1 MVLAFRFYGNF
12 QWPPN
17 FDPPGSDLPG
27 DRQLGLLEIHF
38 AQLNPAAAIA
48 DALDYK
54 AFLRWRPGAV
64 DLPANDHVEPPVA
77 DENVFLIANP
87 SGKFGSTAETRL
99 WIFDPKKTFGRKLAF
114 RGAFLFEQYPKD
126 GSAPETAWPLVRE
139 CRYRSDEPSYYSTL
153 IIGQDESDNFRFD
166 LQLPVPFPQ
175 TSRKVAEEL
184 NPPTLPFSAVYKA
197 RKKDPAQ
204 VTRIDTLVMGASGR
218 QERTFEQT
226 KNFNVSL
233 DKRRLGLFGF
243 SSDGQTAQGFA
254 VSTGNTAQL
263 STGPKPVDVGYYWP
277 DPRLP
282 NTIAI
287 SNVALQ
293 VFRRFGFKVDPAKFA
308 ALSFGNDDEKQLS
321 IRFPPQVN
329 SATSR
334 AGSLVYRL
342 AISAGSS
349 QQAGD
354 LSWDGNGFGL
364 ALHEELDGALGI
376 DAGTVYIDIVQSWSF
391 PVEKIWT
398 SERRS
403 EWTPRQTLRLHWEET
418 LGGGLLSQ
426 RANSDNDIYRR
437 GTLSDAAAA
446 MVALH
451 SALPYVEGGQPQSLL
466 PSLSV
471 NSQKLRFSLASPAL
485 ELPVTA
491 DPADMSGL
499 LASGA
504 EGPIRPTMHL
514 SLADQASL
522 IAGEHSPDLEAA
534 ATFPEFFL
542 GSAAQRQELPLFLQ
556 CDPQW
561 MQGDITF
568 DGNEARYFASFNL
581 AWGDKPTTNLGFNG
595 RLSSLQFAF
604 DTDTVMHQTD
614 GTTAEGNRVD
624 KLKTGGPGVRVGG
637 RPCGARLISKTPT
650 AVSFSTKLGVKAIQ
664 PVGVDIPRSDRTG
677 RPAPLLI
684 PLGDDDTKGGFVL
697 EINEQLS
704 ATQDRLLTAQ
714 IYDQSSETRGR
725 DYVLL
730 AQEPFSL
737 LRFAEAR
744 LGARGDAANA
754 AVAAYSSDD
763 RIWTLKQVAEFYHY
777 ILPPQVAGESADKPR
792 RLHIHDLANDA
803 PASANP
809 IRPYDDTPPSNT
821 DGNHPEY
828 DPKLWS
834 DLHRRAIEFRLA
846 PSAEIWI
853 RPSDVERGYFMPA
866 WDSFEL
872 FRQRGELGLGA
883 RLAGLRGEFLYGLP
897 VGIDVSRE
905 RGVSRQA
912 RVTEIEAL
920 TGRVV
925 GEPRHEPDAPLAK
938 RWNLLAAAVARRP
951 ERLEVWAFDPDSAV
965 DFAPA
970 RFADGVSFAFRQ
982 SALHRAPVKGRG
994 DEFEKPED
1002 IAAAPQGSAIRFH
1015 PQGLGGG
1022 ALWPVESANLFRAL
1036 QDRPA
1041 SNGGAIESIAL
1052 SPIGGDAVQKAEFL
1066 NGIVSIISETRNGF
1080 VQRQKVEVIGRIGAL
1095 WHRAKHVVVYERT
1108 VNPTAQF
1115 APLYDEDPR
1124 YLRSRRPILRKVREY
1139 VELIEWERS
1148 YPDFAEALPRSVGFL
1163 DRVRFNSRIINVDSA
1178 WSHDVGTFGWE
1189 IPLWNRASARQR
1201 PQVYPMPDVAFVTA
1215 AEGDGDKPV
1224 VAQETRDPEKLYFFA
1239 DFSANTSDTNVWQ
1252 VRLAVDFVNMPSS
1265 TKLAEI
1271 VDSKS
1276 TEDPTE
1282 ESPRRPG
1289 VGRVL
1294 PGASRFTWRLA
1305 PAARKSALNAGRS
1318 AKPVYVGLDSVTFMR
1333 STQKVAQ
1340 VPGALA
1346 DVLEAKDKIGSYDQN
1361 TGIAGTKYWTKDG
1374 KGEPA
1379 EMPGQTSVADYKK
1392 AVTDAIAAAKAKPPS
1407 LPAIQAAVKN
1417 LKGQLADPAKLQ
1429 KSIAGSIKDALG
1441 DANKFKGAIKDA
1453 SALIGKGE
1461 AQCEKLKSDALA
1473 LVQGKSALVVE
1484 NIRTWENDAESVLE
1498 RFWQDTPTKT
1508 ELIGKLSD
1516 DVINLVRP
1524 VFAEASADVGRGVDG
1539 VETARAIIAD
1549 TDAEIEAVIERA
1561 RSRVMDFSAAYD
1573 RSKPWSPT
1581 RRGAFQAGLYACI
1594 GSVADDIQGALEEA
1608 RHRFGVEL
1616 GNASQAIGG
1625 HLSRALAE
1633 LAKDKLAALK
1643 TLVDLDKALSNA
1655 CDLVDKQ
1662 LLSLLPKTEG
1672 GGGLLDAAPDAI
1684 KKARDKVSGAN
1695 IDAGVKQKAL
1705 GILDAATAAVAA
1717 VMPLARAGRTQA
1729 ATIKGLGDKASDA
1742 VGAAVVDLAA
1752 KLSGLVTQLADTV
1765 AGIASA
1771 IDMLVKA
1778 GFDAA
1783 RDDLLAVTSV
1793 FKSGLAQLDRGLA
1806 KVGETADL
1814 LVAEVTD
1821 SLDSLL
1827 DQVRTDIADLSGT
1840 LIDLADDVG
1849 GALQGIQDALAPDA
1863 LMEVVLA
1870 EKVIKPALE
1879 TVLKPLPEG
1888 LDDVATMKALKAS
1901 AAEDLSLLSNEVSS
1915 VIAGLKSDALDA
1927 IKQISSFCSVIAEDA
1942 NAVLK
1947 YFNDLQAGAEDY
1959 VKAKVDGVLSGL
1971 GKQLEDFSAN
1981 LDDVDKVVSAVNAL
1995 DYTVRGIQNDLGRS
2009 AEAARMY
2016 SDRVMDAFTK
2026 VDLGNPLTAPSNI
2039 LKLYSAVTT
2048 APEIA
2053 ALKSDI
2059 DRIRAGFDE
2068 AADIID
2074 TTRAT
2079 ALFNHLGDELKA
2091 LGIALPFD
2099 SIGEKI
2105 RAVTDIANFN
2115 ISDVFKNLGGAK
2127 FAELTKGYKLPD
2139 GAGDAIRITHD
2150 FDKTKMLAWVQVDIN
2165 LPMPGRRSL
2174 FSLEVF
2180 QADLVEMNMTGRVR
2194 LEVSK
2199 DSQTVSQTGFG
2210 RVDAN
2215 LDMVVGGQ
2223 SMVTFQSLAFHFT
2236 RESGLKVEFDP
2247 ARIKLNPAFQFIQ
2260 DLLSSLFPD
2269 ELGGLKIIKRDGIPI
2284 GLEHEFALPA
2294 ISLMFGTS
2302 GVSNIS
2308 ISNRFQLLAF
2318 PDFIL
2323 ADRFSLSRPEMPFIF
2338 SIFIIGGTGYIQLE
2352 AEYQPFHNDLMVTVE
2367 AAAGGSA
2374 TLGLSFGPFSGSV
2387 FIALS
2392 ITITYRK
2399 VIGRSGGG
2407 LSIGLLLVIAGSV
2420 TVCSIVTIGIYL
2432 MLRISYR
2439 DNGQVDA
2446 DGTLSVTISISRF
2459 FKIRAR
2465 ADVHYK
2471 LRGGHSET
2479 TVNTS
2484 VSAEPEDKRLQQ
2496 AANKLKQARG

>member
-12 QWPPN
+12 QWPPSFN
-17 FDPPGSDLPG
+17 PPGSNVPG
-27 DRQLGLLEIHF
+27 NRQLGLVEIHF
-38 AQLNPAAAIA
+38 AQLNPAPAAA
-48 DALDYK
+48 DSLDYK

-64 DLPANDHVEPPVA
+64 DLTAKDHVEPPVT
-77 DENVFLIANP
+77 DDNVFLISNP
-87 SGKFGSTAETRL
+87 SGKFSSSAETRL
-99 WIFDPKKTFGRKLAF
+99 WIFDPKNKFGRKLAF

-126 GSAPETAWPLVRE
+126 RSAPETAWPLVRE
-139 CRYRSDEPSYYSTL
+139 CRYRSDEPSYFSTL
-153 IIGQDESDNFRFD
+153 IIGQDENDNFRFD

-184 NPPTLPFSAVYKA
+184 NPPTLPFSAVYNA

-204 VTRIDTLVMGASGR
+204 ATRIDTLVMGASGR
-218 QERTFEQT
+218 HERTFEQA
-226 KNFNVSL
+226 KNFNVSS

-254 VSTGNTAQL
+254 VSTGNTAEL
-263 STGPKPVDVGYYWP
+263 DTGPAPVDVGYYWP

-282 NTIAI
+282 HPIAI

-293 VFRRFGFKVDPAKFA
+293 AFRRFGFKVDPAKFA
-308 ALSFGNDDEKQLS
+308 ALDFENDNEKELS
-321 IRFPPQVN
+321 IRFPPQTN
-329 SATSR
+329 LTDWR
-334 AGSLVYRL
+334 NGSLVYRL
-342 AISAGSS
+342 AISTNSPE
-349 QQAGD
+349 QAGD
-354 LSWDGNGFGL
+354 LGWSSSDFGL
-364 ALHEELDGALGI
+364 ALQDELDGMLGI
-376 DAGTVYIDIVQSWSF
+376 DASKLYIDIVQSWSF
-391 PVEKIWT
+391 PVEKIW
-398 SERRS
+398 SSDRRS

-426 RANSDNDIYRR
+426 RADSGDSLYRR

-446 MVALH
+446 MIAVH
-451 SALPYVEGGQPQSLL
+451 SALRYAEGGQPQTLL

-471 NSQKLRFSLASPAL
+471 DPQKLRFCLTSPAID
-485 ELPVTA
+485 LPATA
-491 DPADMSGL
+491 DPADFEMSGL
-499 LASGA
+499 LPSGA

-514 SLADQASL
+514 SLADEASL
-522 IAGEHSPDLEAA
+522 IAGEHSPDLEVS
-534 ATFPEFFL
+534 ATLPEFFP
-542 GSAAQRQELPLFLQ
+542 GSVELPLFLQ

-561 MQGDITF
+561 MQADIHF
-568 DGNEARYFASFNL
+568 DDNQVRYFASFNL
-581 AWGDKPTTNLGFNG
+581 VWGKKPTSNLGFNG

-614 GTTAEGNRVD
+614 GATAEGNRVD
-624 KLKTGGPGVRVGG
+624 KLKTGGPGVRVAG
-637 RPCGARLISKTPT
+637 RPCGARFISKTPT
-650 AVSFSTKLGVKAIQ
+650 AVSFSTKLGVKAIR
-664 PVGVDIPRSDRTG
+664 PVGVDIPRDDRTG

-684 PLGDDDTKGGFVL
+684 PLGDDDAKGGFVL

-754 AVAAYSSDD
+754 AVAAYSSND

-792 RLHIHDLANDA
+792 RLHIHDLPSDA
-803 PASANP
+803 PASAGP
-809 IRPYDDTPPSNT
+809 IRPYDDTPP
-821 DGNHPEY
+821 DDPDHHHPEY
-828 DPKLWS
+828 DPKLWH

-846 PSAEIWI
+846 PSAEIWL

-883 RLAGLRGEFLYGLP
+883 SLAGLRGEFLYGLP
-897 VGIDVSRE
+897 VGVDVSRE

-938 RWNLLAAAVARRP
+938 RWNSLAAAVARRP

-982 SALHRAPVKGRG
+982 TALHRAPVKGRG
-994 DEFEKPED
+994 DEFERPED
-1002 IAAAPQGSAIRFH
+1002 IAAAPQGAATRFH

-1041 SNGGAIESIAL
+1041 SNGGSIESIAL

-1115 APLYDEDPR
+1115 APRYEEDPR

-1239 DFSANTSDTNVWQ
+1239 DFSANTSETNVWQ

-1265 TKLAEI
+1265 TNLAEI
-1271 VDSKS
+1271 VDRKS
-1276 TEDPTE
+1276 TDDPTE
-1282 ESPRRPG
+1282 DSPRRPG

-1333 STQKVAQ
+1333 STQKVAE
-1340 VPGALA
+1340 VPGDLKG
-1346 DVLEAKDKIGSYDQN
+1346 VLGTKDGIKGYDEY
-1361 TGIAGTKYWTKDG
+1361 TGIAATKYWTKDG
-1374 KGEPA
+1374 KGVPPET
-1379 EMPGQTSVADYKK
+1379 PGQTSVAEYRD
-1392 AVTDAIAAAKAKPPS
+1392 AVTKVIAAAQAEPPS
-1407 LPAIQAAVKN
+1407 LPVIQGAVKN
-1417 LKGQLADPAKLQ
+1417 LRDQLSDTAKVQ

-1473 LVQGKSALVVE
+1473 LIQGKSALVVE
-1484 NIRTWENDAESVLE
+1484 NIRTWENDAESVLVK
-1498 RFWQDTPTKT
+1498 FWQASPIKT

-1516 DVINLVRP
+1516 DVINLLRP

-1581 RRGAFQAGLYACI
+1581 RRAAFQAGLYAAI
-1594 GSVADDIQGALEEA
+1594 GSVVDDIHGALDEA

-1625 HLSRALAE
+1625 HLSRVLAE
-1633 LAKDKLAALK
+1633 LAKDKIAALK
-1643 TLVDLDKALSNA
+1643 TLVDLDQALSNA
-1655 CDLVDKQ
+1655 CDLVDKR

-1684 KKARDKVSGAN
+1684 KKARDKVAAAS

-1717 VMPLARAGRTQA
+1717 VMPLARDGRTQA
-1729 ATIKGLGDKASDA
+1729 AKIKGLGDKASDT
-1742 VGAAVVDLAA
+1742 VGAAVVELAA
-1752 KLSGLVTQLADTV
+1752 KLSGLVTQLANTV

-1771 IDMLVKA
+1771 VDLLLQA

-1783 RDDLLAVTSV
+1783 HDDLLAITNLC
-1793 FKSGLAQLDRGLA
+1793 KSGLAQLDRGLA
-1806 KVGETADL
+1806 KVGETPDL

-1827 DQVRTDIADLSGT
+1827 GQVRSDVADLSST
-1840 LIDLADDVG
+1840 LMDLADDVG
-1849 GALQGIQDALAPDA
+1849 GALQGIQDALAPNS
-1863 LMEVVLA
+1863 LMEAILN

-1879 TVLKPLPEG
+1879 TVLKPLPES

-1901 AAEDLSLLSNEVSS
+1901 AAEDLSLLSTEVSS
-1915 VIAGLKSDALDA
+1915 VIANLKSDALDA

-1959 VKAKVDGVLSGL
+1959 VKAKIDGVLGGL
-1971 GKQLEDFSAN
+1971 GKQLEDFSAS

-2053 ALKSDI
+2053 ALKADI

-2105 RAVTDIANFN
+2105 QAVTDIANFN

-2139 GAGDAIRITHD
+2139 GAGDAISITHD

-2180 QADLVEMNMTGRVR
+2180 QADLVEMNMTGQVR

-2199 DSQTVSQTGFG
+2199 DSQAVSQTGFG

-2399 VIGRSGGG
+2399 VIGKSGGG

-2459 FKIRAR
+2459 FKIHAR